1 MLPKLES
8 FRVSLQR
15 QGLSNNR
22 LYFAKV
28 DVQSCF
34 DTIPQQRLLSMIE
47 SLISL
52 DAYQTG
58 RHVEVRPLGQ
68 LQRLGGE
75 HVNPPPV
82 KRYVPHSAA
91 AGEKATF
98 DRLVQEKFLGTKANT
113 IFVDTAMQQFET
125 KADLLYLL
133 REHVE
138 RNMVKIGKK
147 FFRQKNGIPQGSVLS
162 SILCNFF
169 YAELEREVLDFTQD
183 PDCLLLRLLDDFC
196 LITTRRDCAAKFVRV
211 MHRGV
216 EEYGVAVKPAKSLTN
231 FTVAAEDGTQIPQS
245 ALDVNFPYYG
255 VLINT
260 QTLEVS
266 KDPSRAGLTGK
277 CDIQRF

>member
-1 MLPKLES
+1 
-8 FRVSLQR
+8 
-15 QGLSNNR
+15 
-22 LYFAKV
+22 
-28 DVQSCF
+28 
-34 DTIPQQRLLSMIE
+34 MIE

-82 KRYVPHSAA
+82 KRYVPHSVA
-91 AGEKATF
+91 AGEKTAF
-98 DRLVQEKFLGTKANT
+98 DRLVQDKFLGTKANT

-138 RNMVKIGKK
+138 RNVVKIGKK

-169 YAELEREVLDFTQD
+169 YAELEREVLGFAQG
-183 PDCLLLRLLDDFC
+183 PNCLLLRLLDDFC
-196 LITTRRDCAAKFVRV
+196 LITTQRDCAAEFVRV

-231 FTVAAEDGTQIPQS
+231 FLVVTEDGTEIPQS
-245 ALDVNFPYYG
+245 TSDVSFPYCG
-255 VLINT
+255 ILINT

-266 KDPSRAGLTGK
+266 KDPSRAGMASK
-277 CDIQRF
+277 CDIRLL